1 MHQFISETAKFG
13 DLTRG
18 PRIITAETRA
28 RMEEILKEIQTGQ
41 FAEEWMAEYKAGTKN
56 YAAMKA
62 RDLDHQVQTVGA
74 DLRSRMPWLTA

>member
-41 FAEEWMAEYKAGTKN
+41 FAEEWMAEYKAGNKN

-62 RDLDHQVQTVGA
+62 RDLDHQIETVGA

>member
-18 PRIITAETRA
+18 PRIITAETHT

-41 FAEEWMAEYKAGTKN
+41 FAEEWMAEYKAGKKN